1 MMSANGPSTPQFA
14 DARPA
19 GGSHRGSTRLVLRD
33 AGTAPGTWDGAWWP
47 HTRLLLAELPGLITA
62 LTGRYG
68 PITRASYSLS
78 FWADTPHRLVL
89 DGRRVRLRGSR
100 TVNPYSLS
108 LTGGFGVAGVD
119 LLVVAPEAD
128 AALAARGLEIAVGGS
143 GSLDWSAGS
152 AAAEPV
158 AAAARPSR
166 LAAATLPER
175 AWENEGGSTAP

>member
-1 MMSANGPSTPQFA
+1 
-14 DARPA
+14 
-19 GGSHRGSTRLVLRD
+19 VLRD

-47 HTRLLLAELPGLITA
+47 RTRLLLAELPGLITA

-68 PITRASYSLS
+68 AITRASYSLS

-108 LTGGFGVAGVD
+108 LTAGFGVAGID

-128 AALAARGLEIAVGGS
+128 AALAARGLEIAVDGGGS
-143 GSLDWSAGS
+143 RDWSART
-152 AAAEPV
+152 AAAERV
-158 AAAARPSR
+158 VTAARPSHS
-166 LAAATLPER
+166 APATLPER
-175 AWENEGGSTAP
+175 AWENEGGRTAP